1 MLPAF
6 AISPSNNLTPS
17 RLECDSRPSRVDPDD
32 FVVAIVVQV
41 YYNFDMQFLYNTQEQ
56 GGKSIPARIGE
67 HWSKRRELYVRF
79 AEVSLVAA
87 IFFGLGMLYAFD
99 VAEKKAPI
107 RVIEPQA
114 SETTAMA
121 VGVLQP
127 EKAAAKRIPA
137 VQTGEYTASKNGTKY
152 YPKGC
157 PNRIKEENKIY
168 FATPADAEKAGYSLA
183 KNCSL

>member
-1 MLPAF
+1 
-6 AISPSNNLTPS
+6 
-17 RLECDSRPSRVDPDD
+17 
-32 FVVAIVVQV
+32 
-41 YYNFDMQFLYNTQEQ
+41 MQFLYNTQEQ
-56 GGKSIPARIGE
+56 GGKSIPARIGD

-79 AEVSLVAA
+79 AEFSLVAA

-107 RVIEPQA
+107 RVIQPQA
-114 SETTAMA
+114 SEATAMA
-121 VGVLQP
+121 VGGALQQ
-127 EKAAAKRIPA
+127 EKTVTKRIPA
-137 VQTGEYTASKNGTKY
+137 AQTGEYAASKNGTKY